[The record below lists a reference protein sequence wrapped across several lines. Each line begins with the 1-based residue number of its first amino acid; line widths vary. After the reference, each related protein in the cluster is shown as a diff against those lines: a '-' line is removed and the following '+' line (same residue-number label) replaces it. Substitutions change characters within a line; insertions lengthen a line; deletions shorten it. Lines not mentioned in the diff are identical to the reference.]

1 VKPQQL
7 DVMLEIPMAE
17 ANRLAARRGEIGPEI
32 IDMSR
37 QRAEELCREA
47 GATLRTD
54 RVPEFV
60 FSEAQSPLLG
70 DMLLVGSRWWA
81 EVPEGFHPV
90 VGP

>member
-7 DVMLEIPMAE
+7 DVQLEIPMSQVRQYAS
-17 ANRLAARRGEIGPEI
+17 RRGEIGPEI

-60 FSEAQSPLLG
+60 FSEAQSPLVG
-70 DMLLVGSRWWA
+70 DVLLVGSRWWA
-81 EVPEGFHPV
+81 EVPESFV
-90 VGP
+90 AGP